1 MARGQ
6 KVRVEELQVGT
17 AYLLSHGFGHTVDVT
32 YTGETMGRIWIIPAP
47 WKTLYKFEEN
57 SGVTHE
63 VESQQVVQIVYHK
76 VDDA

>member
-6 KVRVEELQVGT
+6 KVQLSQLKVGDQ
-17 AYLLSHGFGHTVDVT
+17 YLLSHGFGNNVDVT

-47 WKTLYKFEEN
+47 WKKVYKFTETGGE
-57 SGVTHE
+57 VHE
-63 VESQQVVQIVYHK
+63 IDPQQVVQIVYHK